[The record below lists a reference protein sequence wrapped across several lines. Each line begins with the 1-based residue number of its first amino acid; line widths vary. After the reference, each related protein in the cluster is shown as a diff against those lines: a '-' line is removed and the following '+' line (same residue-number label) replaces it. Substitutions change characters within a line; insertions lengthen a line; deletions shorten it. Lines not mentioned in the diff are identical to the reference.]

1 MIYPRYNFVESEIY
15 PFYAEDRPEIHLKYT
30 WDIHSLVCVW
40 FSFRKFLHIL
50 QAGTC
55 QRILDGAKCGKNC
68 CVFQGYLKTVSVF
81 KDIFWLFTRKKI
93 SHIGNCKQINI
104 PCSGKKFTWGEQV
117 QWGGDLWCGLTSQY
131 CALSPFATSIG
142 NPVQSDVSC
151 PPSIINSG
159 IGFYFK
165 NEDSGNEA
173 PAYCASFLDSPYK
186 CRVV

>member
-1 MIYPRYNFVESEIY
+1 MTFVLDAFSY
-15 PFYAEDRPEIHLKYT
+15 VTFPTLKNT
-30 WDIHSLVCVW
+30 S
-40 FSFRKFLHIL
+40 SF
-50 QAGTC
+50 G
-55 QRILDGAKCGKNC
+55 RILEGSKNNKLGAFPGVLIYFFFEGGGNGSHIPCISYSKKMTYY
-68 CVFQGYLKTVSVF
+68 CVFSGYLKTVSVF
-81 KDIFWLFTRKKI
+81 KDIFLLFTRKKI

-173 PAYCASFLDSPYK
+173 PAYCASFLDGPYK
-186 CRVV
+186 CQVV